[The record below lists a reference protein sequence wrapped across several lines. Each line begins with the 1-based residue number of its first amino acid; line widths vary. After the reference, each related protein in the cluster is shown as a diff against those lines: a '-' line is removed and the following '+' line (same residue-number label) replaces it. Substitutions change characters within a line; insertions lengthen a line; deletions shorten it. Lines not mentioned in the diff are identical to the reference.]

1 VRRSVG
7 ACVFVCVCVYAC
19 MMQAKNTIHETTQS
33 TRHSKEFFVATT
45 AKQDIALES
54 GAWLIKYSLVC

>member
-1 VRRSVG
+1 
-7 ACVFVCVCVYAC
+7 